1 MIARQLSFLAPAAV
15 MSAWAT
21 VMLHTFA
28 TGHINR
34 LLSPMF
40 RSYVLIAAIC
50 LLVLSALYVL
60 LYQPDSEAA
69 PALAPTGRPPMG
81 NLRQFGRWLVL
92 LVPLVAASILSP
104 SALSSTTAVTRGLD
118 STAGVAAM
126 PSWNDKS
133 KKEAQAA
140 LDADPNQPVPIEVTE
155 LITLSQQ
162 PAQVKSFDGR
172 KVRVVGLF
180 TPQTSGAPKLLRW
193 IMWCCAADAQPASA
207 ELSGNVTGDWKD
219 NQWLA
224 VTGTAHF
231 PSKLGHVYP
240 QIQVDSIQPTQEPD
254 EPFLSP

>member
-1 MIARQLSFLAPAAV
+1 MIARQISFFAPAAV

-60 LYQPDSEAA
+60 LYQPTAETA

-104 SALSSTTAVTRGLD
+104 SALSSTTAITRGLD

-193 IMWCCAADAQPASA
+193 IMWCCAADAAPASV
-207 ELSGNVTGDWKD
+207 EMTGQLGGPWKD
-219 NQWLA
+219 QQWLDI
-224 VTGTAHF
+224 TGAAHF
-231 PSKLGHVYP
+231 PSTMGQVTP
-240 QIQVDSIQPTQEPD
+240 QIEVTGAKRTDEPD